1 MDYEKQTWDL
11 VLDGIKD
18 LKEDMKIMQNDI
30 SELKK
35 ERIKMYAFLSGV
47 SFAFTFALSFI
58 KDLPIIKKIFNA

>member
-35 ERIKMYAFLSGV
+35 E
-47 SFAFTFALSFI
+47 
-58 KDLPIIKKIFNA
+58 